1 MLILSINVGSEGFK
15 NIKDVDKSLV
25 ISVFVSG
32 HIQLTLNLL
41 LRRWS
46 EGNFGVCPAQR
57 DIVAIDLKRES
68 DIIK

>member
-25 ISVFVSG
+25 ISVFVGG

-46 EGNFGVCPAQR
+46 EGNFGICAAQR

-68 DIIK
+68 VR